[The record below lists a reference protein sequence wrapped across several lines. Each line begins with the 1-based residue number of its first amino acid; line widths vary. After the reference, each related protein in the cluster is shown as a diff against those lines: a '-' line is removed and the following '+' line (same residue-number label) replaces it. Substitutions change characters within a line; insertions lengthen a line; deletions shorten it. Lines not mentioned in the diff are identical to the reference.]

1 MTTDT
6 LITAA
11 DDTKADQVATT
22 AETPEV
28 LQGNPAQTD
37 PQANAEDKPAEA
49 ETPAQVEYEA
59 FAIPDG
65 VVADE
70 SVLGEFKAVAKEL
83 NLSQKDAQR
92 LADLSAN
99 MALKQQQAARDQQ
112 TQWAESAKTDKE
124 FGGDAFSGNLAVA
137 KKALDTFASKELRG
151 ILDATGLGN
160 HPEVIRTFVRIGKQI
175 SEDGS
180 IVRGSKADSAS
191 DPAKRLFPNQA

>member
-11 DDTKADQVATT
+11 DDTNADQVATPADQPAT
-22 AETPEV
+22 
-28 LQGNPAQTD
+28 LLGDPAQTE
-37 PQANAEDKPAEA
+37 PQDTAADKTEDAA
-49 ETPAQVEYEA
+49 TQTPVEYEA

-70 SVLGEFKAVAKEL
+70 NVLGEFKAIAKEL

-99 MALKQQQAARDQQ
+99 MVVKQQEDFRVQQ
-112 TQWAESAKTDKE
+112 TQWADASRSDKE
-124 FGGDAFSGNLAVA
+124 FGGDAFGENLAAA
-137 KKALDTFASKELRG
+137 KTALDSFASKELRG
-151 ILDATGLGN
+151 LLNQTGLGN
-160 HPEVIRTFVRIGKQI
+160 HPEMIRAFVRIGKAI

-180 IVRGSKADSAS
+180 IVRGSRADGPS